1 MRPSRHL
8 FCFSS
13 PVLGDIRNE
22 LETSTISLW
31 SEVRDLLVVFLPVDA
46 NGTAPPGQCG
56 QMQWDA
62 SSVAYVLSR
71 IGRNLFANMADRR
84 LPPSVDRLCPVGRTR
99 GNSDRF
105 ECLPASQKHLII
117 EMTSASHSWALVE
130 RPTSPHA
137 TYLFSQVEHARLR
150 QISAQAA
157 EMMRHRLG
165 SRQRGRQRAPP
176 FAATPSDGALNWLSG
191 TNAKST
197 VSKQW
202 HALQRA
208 SYVITYSS
216 PLLG

>member
-1 MRPSRHL
+1 MELYSNTWSPCTINFILAFFSTYAFQFNAFRRCAWRNTLDKRSYSLMRPSRHL

-46 NGTAPPGQCG
+46 NRTAPPGQCG

-165 SRQRGRQRAPP
+165 
-176 FAATPSDGALNWLSG
+176 
-191 TNAKST
+191 
-197 VSKQW
+197 
-202 HALQRA
+202 
-208 SYVITYSS
+208 
-216 PLLG
+216 